1 MADKTNLFCPNWLF
15 ETSVGLT
22 IYDYIT
28 KEYSLEMVAKKFAE
42 GLSKNY
48 QEIPYEEISSP
59 AEECVRFMAELSQS
73 EFEAHERANH
83 FTHYI
88 LKFDGLKGPRKMKGL
103 FGSAFDGTKEKKYN
117 EVKIVKDFKAFT
129 FALRSKTVPMAPSGW
144 SLKNEKEIDFL
155 VDIAGK
161 DFSLDDML

>member
-73 EFEAHERANH
+73 EFEAHERALH
-83 FTHYI
+83 FVHYRF
-88 LKFDGLKGPRKMKGL
+88 KFDGIKGARKLKGL

-117 EVKIVKDFKAFT
+117 EEKTFKDFKAFV
-129 FALRSKTVPMAPSGW
+129 FSLRNGSVPKAPSGW
-144 SLKNEKEIDFL
+144 NISNEKDLDFFGEI
-155 VDIAGK
+155 VKG
-161 DFSLDDML
+161 DFSISDLL